1 MAEAGS
7 NLRVMIIEDE
17 GIVAMLLEDMLSGL
31 GHQVVASASNIEG
44 ATKLVADAQI
54 DLAILDVNLNGHH
67 TYSIAETL
75 TSRGIPF
82 IFATGYGNAGLK
94 PEWRT
99 AKVLQK
105 PFTERDLAQLID
117 QTVAAAKAQTLPPHK
132 PLT

>member
-1 MAEAGS
+1 MDDATS
-7 NLRVMIIEDE
+7 NLKVMIIEDE
-17 GIVAMLLEDMLSGL
+17 GIVAMLLEDMLNSL
-31 GHQVVASASNIEG
+31 GHEVVASASNIEG

-94 PEWRT
+94 SEWRA

-105 PFTERDLAQLID
+105 PFTERDLAQLIG
-117 QTVAAAKAQTLPPHK
+117 QTVSSPKA
-132 PLT
+132 